1 VLGHAAVRLVL
12 DDRTTITSTLADGH
26 PACPGREQHPERADA
41 VFLTHGHSDHLGD
54 TLDLALR
61 LRAEVFCMNEI
72 AAYLS
77 EQGASR
83 VVGLNKG
90 GTVGGPG
97 AVRATMVHAVH
108 SGGLDT
114 ADGIRYGGEAA
125 GWVLA
130 FRRAPVP
137 RHDNDWRHGAHQGA
151 VGPDI
156 AFLPMAATAMD
167 PSRCPAA
174 RMLGVST
181 LCPSTSAQPVL
192 TGTPSS
198 WPAAWERVEVPPQ
211 PDADRRLSK
220 RPVGNGPAGESSQR
234 PSSRSATAL
243 QARHLWAPRNSSP
256 AAQEGR
262 TRQPPRPFSS
272 PCRAPIPLG
281 GSRRSRRPVA
291 RGTLMRPQ
299 GHSSQA

>member
-1 VLGHAAVRLVL
+1 MDLKGLELTWLGHAAVRLVL
-12 DDRTTITSTLADGH
+12 GDRTTIYIDPWLTGN

-41 VFLTHGHSDHLGD
+41 VFLTHGHSDHFGD

-108 SGGLDT
+108 SGGLDA

-130 FRRAPVP
+130 FPGGPTLYHAG
-137 RHDNDWRHGAHQGA
+137 DTMIFGDMALIGEMWA
-151 VGPDI
+151 PDI
-156 AFLPMAATAMD
+156 AFLPIGGHYTMD
-167 PSRCPAA
+167 PLQAARAA

-181 LCPSTSAQPVL
+181 VIPIHFGTFPVL
-192 TGTPSS
+192 TGTPQQLAEALGSG
-198 WPAAWERVEVPPQ
+198 VEVAVLQ
-211 PDADRRLSK
+211 PG
-220 RPVGNGPAGESSQR
+220 V
-234 PSSRSATAL
+234 
-243 QARHLWAPRNSSP
+243 
-256 AAQEGR
+256 
-262 TRQPPRPFSS
+262 
-272 PCRAPIPLG
+272 PIG
-281 GSRRSRRPVA
+281 G
-291 RGTLMRPQ
+291 
-299 GHSSQA
+299 